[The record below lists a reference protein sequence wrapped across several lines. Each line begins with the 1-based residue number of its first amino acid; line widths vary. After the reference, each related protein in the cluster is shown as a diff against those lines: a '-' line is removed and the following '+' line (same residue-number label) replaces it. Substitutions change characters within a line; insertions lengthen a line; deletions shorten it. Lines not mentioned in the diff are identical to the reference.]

1 MIDIT
6 VNNEPYQFEKAV
18 DLPVLLDQL
27 KIPAKGIAIAINDVV
42 VSRVNWNKTK
52 VRDQDNILVIKA
64 VQGG

>member
-6 VNNEPYQFEKAV
+6 VNNEPYQFKEAV

>member
-52 VRDQDNILVIKA
+52 IRDKDNILVIKA

>member
-6 VNNEPYQFEKAV
+6 VNNEPYQFKEAV

-42 VSRVNWNKTK
+42 VSRVNWKKTK

>member
-6 VNNEPYQFEKAV
+6 VNNEPYQFKEAV

-52 VRDQDNILVIKA
+52 IRDKDNILVIKA

>member
-18 DLPVLLDQL
+18 DLPVLLDRL
-27 KIPAKGIAIAINDVV
+27 KIPGKGIAIAINDVV
-42 VSRVNWNKTK
+42 VSRVNWKKTRI
-52 VRDQDNILVIKA
+52 RDRDTILVIKA

>member
-6 VNNEPYQFEKAV
+6 VNNEPYQFKEAV

-52 VRDQDNILVIKA
+52 VMDQDNILVIKA

>member
-52 VRDQDNILVIKA
+52 IRDQDNILVIKA

>member
-52 VRDQDNILVIKA
+52 IRDKDNILIIKA

>member
-27 KIPAKGIAIAINDVV
+27 KIPAKGIAIAINNVV

>member
-6 VNNEPYQFEKAV
+6 VNNEPYQFKEAV

-27 KIPAKGIAIAINDVV
+27 KIPVKGIAIAINDVV

>member
-42 VSRVNWNKTK
+42 VSRVNWKKTRI
-52 VRDQDNILVIKA
+52 RDRDTILVIKA